1 MSTRH
6 LNVPSGDRAFFSN
19 QGRALALTRGA
30 SFSLARARDRMAT
43 VRVRVLFFGQLKDIT
58 GLAHEDAEIAE
69 GTRVEDLF
77 ERYGQRFP
85 RLAEFRASVATSV
98 NQEYAAWRAP
108 LSSGDE
114 VAFLPPVSGGQQVPA
129 GGSQSIRP
137 GADIFEIVRSAIRP
151 QEIIEGLKA
160 PDDGALVVFDGFVRN
175 NFRGK
180 PTLYLEYEAYE
191 SMAYAK
197 MREIGVEIRA
207 KFPIHRMAI
216 VHRLGRLEI
225 GETSVLIAVS
235 SPHRAAAFDA
245 CRYAIDTLKRTV
257 PIWKKEYF
265 VGGAVWA
272 EGEKLSQEANSAED
286 ESIL

>member
-1 MSTRH
+1 
-6 LNVPSGDRAFFSN
+6 
-19 QGRALALTRGA
+19 
-30 SFSLARARDRMAT
+30 MAA

-58 GLAHEDAEIAE
+58 GLAQEDAEISE
-69 GTRVEDLF
+69 GARVEDLF
-77 ERYGQRFP
+77 DRYGQRFP
-85 RLAEFRASVATSV
+85 RLAEFRASVATSI
-98 NQEYAAWRAP
+98 NQEYAAWRAQ
-108 LSSGDE
+108 LSSDDE
-114 VAFLPPVSGGQQVPA
+114 VAFLPPVSGGQHPPVSDMQATLPA
-129 GGSQSIRP
+129 D
-137 GADIFEIVRSAIRP
+137 DIFEIVRSPIRP
-151 QEIIEGLKA
+151 QAIIASLKA

-175 NFRGK
+175 NFKGK

-191 SMAYAK
+191 SMAHAK
-197 MREIGVEIRA
+197 MREIGAEIRA
-207 KFPIHRMAI
+207 KFPIHRIAI

-272 EGEKLSQEANSAED
+272 EGEKPSQEANSGKN